1 MRPLLTGWDSP
12 YDGPVNPPDP
22 ANRIAELRAL
32 LHRANRTYYAG
43 ETPIMSDR
51 EFDDRLKELT
61 DLEAARPDLDDPN
74 SPTRRVG
81 GEPIKGFKTVRHSV
95 PMLSIDNTYSHEEVK
110 AWIKRVRDRLWHI
123 DDREARDAV
132 RADIANDPSA
142 YGYDGVNEA
151 NSLFGSLPLAQPL
164 SLSKLPELFPPSF
177 VCEPKI
183 DGVALSARYEH
194 GRLVR
199 ALTRGDGEKGDD
211 VSHAA
216 RTIAGL
222 PLVIEGDCPDILEV
236 RGEVYIPL
244 SEFERI
250 NAQREAEG
258 EELFMNPRNA
268 CAGTLKNLDPR
279 VAASRRLGFV
289 AHGRGELSEAF
300 GDGHAEFC
308 ERLARLGFPVGEHR
322 TVRQDADGIFEAI
335 NAIDALRGRLEYAI
349 DGVVVRVDSYA
360 QQAVLGLTS
369 KSPRWCI
376 AYKYP
381 AERKTTRLIR
391 VDHQV
396 GKTGKITPRAVLE
409 PVVLAGTTVRHATLH
424 NYGRVRD
431 AQTFDAG
438 RALNQTTDL
447 RAGDTVYVEKAGEI
461 IPQVMGVDLPLRPA
475 DAAAVLAPAACPVCS
490 GTVEIEP
497 PEAAERP
504 ALETV
509 RRCINPECPA
519 QVREKLVWFAG
530 RKQMDIEGLGESTID
545 LIRATHMD
553 PADPRR
559 AELGVPPETPR
570 IPLDHFADIFH
581 LSEHRDALLTLDRMG
596 DRKVDNLLAGIEA
609 AKSQGL
615 ARVLSG
621 MGIRHVGTSTAK
633 ALCRFSP
640 DLDALLAVEEPL
652 LRPKTLKK
660 EDAVRLGFSEDPKDR
675 PETGL
680 GALTAPAV
688 YAYLHSEAAQQ
699 AFRALREAGVDLMS
713 KEYTARAPTPPGS
726 PFSGKTIVLTGTL
739 ERYERTTLA
748 EVLESLGAKVTG
760 SVSKKTDLVIA
771 GDSAG
776 SKLAKAEE
784 LGVPVWDEPT
794 LLAALA
800 QAGIETP

>member
-1 MRPLLTGWDSP
+1 MVRPGIAGSP
-12 YDGPVNPPDP
+12 YDGPVAPSDP
-22 ANRIAELRAL
+22 AQRVAELRAL
-32 LHRANRTYYAG
+32 LHRANRVYYAG
-43 ETPIMSDR
+43 DAPIMSDR
-51 EFDDRLKELT
+51 EFDERLKELS
-61 DLEAARPDLDDPN
+61 DLEAAHPDLDDPN

-81 GEPIKGFKTVRHSV
+81 GQPIKGFKTIRHTV
-95 PMLSIDNTYSHEEVK
+95 PMLSIDNTYSREEVDAWVARMHK
-110 AWIKRVRDRLWHI
+110 ALG
-123 DDREARDAV
+123 
-132 RADIANDPSA
+132 S
-142 YGYDGVNEA
+142 GSGG
-151 NSLFGSLPLAQPL
+151 LFGGEGPR
-164 SLSKLPELFPPSF
+164 F

-183 DGVALSARYEH
+183 DGVALSVRYEQ
-194 GRLVR
+194 GRFVR

-250 NAQREAEG
+250 NAEREAEG

-268 CAGTLKNLDPR
+268 CAGTLKNLDPT
-279 VAASRRLGFV
+279 VAASRHLGFV
-289 AHGRGELSEAF
+289 AHGRGELSEPF
-300 GDGHAEFC
+300 GAGHAEFC
-308 ERLARLGFPVGEHR
+308 DRLATLGFPVGEHR
-322 TVRQDADGIFEAI
+322 SVQNDADGIFQAI
-335 NAIDALRGRLEYAI
+335 NAIDALRGHLEYAI
-349 DGVVVRVDSYA
+349 DGVVVRVDAYA
-360 QQAVLGLTS
+360 QQEALGLTS

-381 AERKTTRLIR
+381 AERRTTKLIR

-409 PVVLAGTTVRHATLH
+409 PVVLAGTVVQHATLH
-424 NYGRVRD
+424 NYGRARD
-431 AQTFDAG
+431 AQAFDAAKPLG
-438 RALNQTTDL
+438 TTTDL

-461 IPQVMGVDLPLRPA
+461 IPQVMGVDLPSRPKN
-475 DAAAVLAPAACPVCS
+475 AARIHPPETCPVCS

-497 PEAAERP
+497 PEAIETP
-504 ALETV
+504 SLETV

-545 LIRATHMD
+545 QIRATHLD
-553 PADPRR
+553 PADPQR
-559 AELGVPPETPR
+559 AELGVPADTPS

-581 LSEHRDALLTLDRMG
+581 LAEHRDALLTLDRMG
-596 DRKVDNLLAGIEA
+596 EKKVDNLLAGIEA

-633 ALCRFSP
+633 ALCKLFP
-640 DLDALLAVEEPL
+640 DLDALLAADEPA

-660 EDAVRLGFSEDPKDR
+660 DEAAALGFAEDPKDR

-688 YAYLHSEAAQQ
+688 HAYLHSEAARR
-699 AFRALREAGVDLMS
+699 AFDGLRRAGVDLTS
-713 KEYTARAPTPPGS
+713 REYAPPSEAPVDS

-739 ERYERTTLA
+739 DRYERTALS
-748 EVLESLGAKVTG
+748 EILERLGAKVSG
-760 SVSKKTDLVIA
+760 SVSRKTDLVIA
-771 GDSAG
+771 GESAG
-776 SKLAKAEE
+776 SKLSKAQE
-784 LGVPVWDEPT
+784 LGVTVWDEAQ

-800 QAGIETP
+800 EAGIETP

>member
-1 MRPLLTGWDSP
+1 MTRADA
-12 YDGPVNPPDP
+12 

-32 LHRANRTYYAG
+32 LHRANRMYYDGA
-43 ETPIMSDR
+43 PVVMSDR
-51 EFDDRLKELT
+51 EFDDRLRELAG
-61 DLEAARPDLDDPN
+61 LEAAHPDLDDPN

-81 GEPIKGFKTVRHSV
+81 GEPIKGFKTIRHGV
-95 PMLSIDNTYSHEEVK
+95 PMLSIDNTYSREEVDAWVARMDK
-110 AWIKRVRDRLWHI
+110 AFGSQAS
-123 DDREARDAV
+123 E
-132 RADIANDPSA
+132 
-142 YGYDGVNEA
+142 G
-151 NSLFGSLPLAQPL
+151 LFGGSA
-164 SLSKLPELFPPSF
+164 SVRY

-183 DGVALSARYEH
+183 DGVALSVRYEH
-194 GRLVR
+194 GRFVR

-216 RTIAGL
+216 RTITSL
-222 PLVIEGDCPDILEV
+222 PLVIGGDCPEVLEV

-250 NAQREAEG
+250 NTEREAEG
-258 EELFMNPRNA
+258 EEPFMNPRNA

-279 VAASRRLGFV
+279 IASSRRLGFI

-300 GDGHAEFC
+300 GTGHAEFC
-308 ERLARLGFPVGEHR
+308 DRLARLGFPVGKHR
-322 TVRQDADGIFEAI
+322 TVQHDADGIFAAI
-335 NAIDALRGRLEYAI
+335 NAIDGLRGHLEYAI
-349 DGVVVRVDSYA
+349 DGVVIRVDSYE
-360 QQAVLGLTS
+360 QQAALGLTS

-376 AYKYP
+376 AYKYA

-391 VDHQV
+391 IDHQV

-409 PVVLAGTTVRHATLH
+409 PVVLAGTTVQHATLH
-424 NYGRVRD
+424 NYGRARD
-431 AQTFDAG
+431 AQAFDAG
-438 RALNQTTDL
+438 RALGTTSDL

-461 IPQVMGVDLPLRPA
+461 IPQVMGVDLPLRPS
-475 DAAAVLAPAACPVCS
+475 DAVTIHAPGVCPVCC
-490 GTVEIEP
+490 GIVEVEP

-545 LIRATHMD
+545 LIRATHLD

-559 AELGVPPETPR
+559 AELGVPAETPR

-581 LSEHRDALLTLDRMG
+581 LHEHRDALLTLERMG
-596 DRKVDNLLAGIEA
+596 ERKVDNLLAGIEA

-633 ALCRFSP
+633 ALCRFSA
-640 DLDALLAVEEPL
+640 DLDALLAIEEPM
-652 LRPKTLKK
+652 LRPKTLRK
-660 EDAVRLGFSEDPKDR
+660 EEAVKRGFPEDPKDR

-688 YAYLHSEAAQQ
+688 HAYLHSEAARH
-699 AFRALREAGVDLMS
+699 AFESLRDAGVDLTS
-713 KEYTARAPTPPGS
+713 REYAARGGGGAGGAREGGS
-726 PFSGKTIVLTGTL
+726 AASDSRFSGKTIVLTGTL
-739 ERYERTTLA
+739 DRYDRTDLTEILER
-748 EVLESLGAKVTG
+748 LGAKVSG
-760 SVSKKTDLVIA
+760 SVSKKTDLLVA
-771 GDSAG
+771 GASAG
-776 SKLAKAEE
+776 SKLSKAEE
-784 LGVPVWDEPT
+784 LGVEVWDET
-794 LLAALA
+794 KLLAALTE
-800 QAGIETP
+800 AGIENP